1 MPSHTPP
8 RLLLSIDETA
18 ELLGV
23 RRTLVNGLLYTG
35 ALPSITIGRR
45 RLVAPDDLV
54 AFIERRR
61 SADTA
66 IAANAQ

>member
-18 ELLGV
+18 ELLGI
-23 RRTLVNGLLYTG
+23 RRSLVNGLLYGG

-45 RLVAPDDLV
+45 RLVEHADVL